1 MSTSF
6 AEPVLAWYARNARD
20 LPWRAPGV
28 TPWAVLVSEIML
40 QQTPVA
46 RVLPEYLSWMTRWP
60 TPAAL
65 AAEPAGEAIRQWG
78 RLGYPRRALR
88 LHETA
93 TILVARHGGSVPA
106 DLDAL
111 RALPGIGSY
120 TAAAVASFA
129 FGQRHAVLDTNVR
142 RVLARLAAGQPW
154 AGGASSAASVAERRL
169 AESLLPA
176 EPAVAAR
183 WSVAVMEL
191 GALVCTAA
199 SPRCGDCPVARE
211 CAWLA
216 AGRPAPAFGVTG
228 AAGASGVTGAAAV
241 AGSAEAGA
249 GRRRTQKYDGTDR
262 QCRGRLLAVLR
273 AASDPVRRAD
283 FDAVW
288 VGQAQLDRALDGLVA
303 DGLVDPLPDGRFA
316 LPGARRCRD
325 EAGRRSAD
333 GQGGQSA
340 DGQGG
345 RSADGGLG
353 RADTGNLGGGGTR
366 KRFRGGVRAGARRS
380 GTTRTRSYGVD
391 ARVHV
396 APGASR
402 KITRVVSA
410 RGQHQVPQLSRR
422 P

>member
-1 MSTSF
+1 MSTSY

-20 LPWRAPGV
+20 LPWRAPGA

-46 RVLPEYLSWMTRWP
+46 RVLPEYLSWMARWP

-65 AAEPAGEAIRQWG
+65 AASPAGEAIRQWG

-93 TILVARHGGSVPA
+93 TILVARHGGMVPA
-106 DLDAL
+106 DVDAL
-111 RALPGIGSY
+111 RALPGIGNY

-142 RVLARLAAGQPW
+142 RVLARLVAGQPRV
-154 AGGASSAASVAERRL
+154 GAAASAASAASVAERRL

-199 SPRCGDCPVARE
+199 SPRCGGCPVAAD

-216 AGRPAPAFGVTG
+216 AGRPDPPGEAGGSAVAMG
-228 AAGASGVTGAAAV
+228 AAGAA
-241 AGSAEAGA
+241 
-249 GRRRTQKYDGTDR
+249 RRRAQKYEGTDR
-262 QCRGRLLAVLR
+262 QCRGRVLAVLR
-273 AASDPVRRAD
+273 AADDPVRRAD

-288 VGQAQLDRALDGLVA
+288 ADRAQLDRALDGLVA
-303 DGLVDPLPDGRFA
+303 DGLADPLPDGRFA
-316 LPGARRCRD
+316 LPG
-325 EAGRRSAD
+325 S
-333 GQGGQSA
+333 
-340 DGQGG
+340 
-345 RSADGGLG
+345 
-353 RADTGNLGGGGTR
+353 
-366 KRFRGGVRAGARRS
+366 GAR
-380 GTTRTRSYGVD
+380 T
-391 ARVHV
+391 A
-396 APGASR
+396 
-402 KITRVVSA
+402 
-410 RGQHQVPQLSRR
+410 
-422 P
+422 

>member
-20 LPWRAPGV
+20 LPWRAPGA

-46 RVLPEYLSWMTRWP
+46 RVLPEYLGWMTRWP

-93 TILVARHGGSVPA
+93 TILVARYGGSVPA

-154 AGGASSAASVAERRL
+154 AGGSSSASVAERRL

-216 AGRPAPAFGVTG
+216 AGRPAPPAGTAGAAGPAGVAGATG
-228 AAGASGVTGAAAV
+228 AAGAVGAAGA
-241 AGSAEAGA
+241 SRA

-273 AASDPVRRAD
+273 GASDPVHRAD
-283 FDAVW
+283 FDAV
-288 VGQAQLDRALDGLVA
+288 L
-303 DGLVDPLPDGRFA
+303 GR
-316 LPGARRCRD
+316 PGPAGAG
-325 EAGRRSAD
+325 AGRA
-333 GQGGQSA
+333 
-340 DGQGG
+340 GG
-345 RSADGGLG
+345 RRPSRPAAGWPLCAAWERATVAMRLENASGRLTRPRLSAGDLAGGE
-353 RADTGNLGGGGTR
+353 
-366 KRFRGGVRAGARRS
+366 VRAAGAGRGRWVSDLSAIS
-380 GTTRTRSYGVD
+380 GAMTQCRL
-391 ARVHV
+391 A
-396 APGASR
+396 
-402 KITRVVSA
+402 
-410 RGQHQVPQLSRR
+410 
-422 P
+422 